1 VSKSRISHIAGVA
14 RIRAGAGMAGI
25 GAAWIGQAID
35 ASSSA
40 SALAPLA
47 KCRFADAFR
56 PLLNRIQ
63 LTGDPP
69 PFEV

>member
-1 VSKSRISHIAGVA
+1 
-14 RIRAGAGMAGI
+14 MAGI